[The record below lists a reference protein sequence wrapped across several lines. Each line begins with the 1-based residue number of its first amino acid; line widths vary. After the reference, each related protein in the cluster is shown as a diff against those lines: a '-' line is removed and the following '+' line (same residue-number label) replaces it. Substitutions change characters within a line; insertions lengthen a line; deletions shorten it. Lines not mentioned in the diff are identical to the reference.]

1 MIWSSCFYKLLNVG
15 SRSRPERTVPPC
27 RGVRA
32 PKGRRGLTPTGTALD
47 ASTDNINESGK
58 REKSYSRAWET
69 SPALRA
75 TSPARR
81 RSFASGR
88 TNSQGL
94 SEKFHKRR
102 IGDAA
107 FLLHILSDKLSF
119 RNAQIYSVL
128 SIIVKFPNWEQFPYL
143 RLPFACGFKRGAKKG
158 GLCFKHRLQM
168 NSSGSRR
175 ALKC

>member
-1 MIWSSCFYKLLNVG
+1 MEFLLLQTSECRQSKPAGKNCPALQG
-15 SRSRPERTVPPC
+15 GTSPE
-27 RGVRA
+27 GA
-32 PKGRRGLTPTGTALD
+32 EGAYAHGNSLGRIHGQQ
-47 ASTDNINESGK
+47 NESGK
-58 REKSYSRAWET
+58 REESYSRAWET